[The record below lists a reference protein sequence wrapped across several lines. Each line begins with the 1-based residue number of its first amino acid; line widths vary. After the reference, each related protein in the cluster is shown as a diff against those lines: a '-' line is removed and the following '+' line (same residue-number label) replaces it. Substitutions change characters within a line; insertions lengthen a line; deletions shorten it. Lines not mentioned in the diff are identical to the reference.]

1 MTTQAWHVP
10 PEVWLA
16 YARGLL
22 DPAAEASVETHV
34 VGCPDCRAGARAH
47 VAPSTTE
54 TIWSSVHATVT
65 TPTLPRSVRWLR
77 ALGVPEREL
86 VLLGSADA
94 VVVPWVTAVGAAIAV
109 TLISGLGSSHYLH
122 HDVMFLA
129 LAPLVP
135 VLAVLAAFDATESLR
150 EVSAA
155 TPYSKLRLALVRATT
170 ALVVAVPTMVVFG
183 TVVPVLEPLAFL
195 WLLPALALTTSA
207 LVLLTWLP
215 ARVVGTVLG
224 LAWILFAGGV
234 GGVGRI
240 DMITSAVPQVG
251 FACAG
256 VALVALLAV
265 RTSSRRLLGG
275 DS

>member
-1 MTTQAWHVP
+1 MTTQVWHVP
-10 PEVWLA
+10 PDVWQA

-22 DPAAEASVETHV
+22 DPAAEASVEAHV

-54 TIWSSVHATVT
+54 SIWSSVHATVA

-155 TPYSKLRLALVRATT
+155 TPYSKLRLALVRTT
-170 ALVVAVPTMVVFG
+170 AALVVAVPVTTAIG
-183 TVVPVLEPLAFL
+183 LAVPGLGSLAFS
-195 WLLPALALTTSA
+195 WLLPGLGLTTSA
-207 LVLLTWLP
+207 LVLLTWLSP
-215 ARVVGTVLG
+215 RVVGGVLAI
-224 LAWILFAGGV
+224 AWALFAGSAGRADRLELV
-234 GGVGRI
+234 QAASPPGGV
-240 DMITSAVPQVG
+240 
-251 FACAG
+251 
-256 VALVALLAV
+256 
-265 RTSSRRLLGG
+265 
-275 DS
+275 

>member
-94 VVVPWVTAVGAAIAV
+94 LLGPWITAVGAALAV
-109 TLISGLGSSHYLH
+109 AVISGLGSTSPLGSG
-122 HDVMFLA
+122 VLFMA

-135 VLAVLAAFDATESLR
+135 VLAVVAAFDATESLR

-155 TPYSKLRLALVRATT
+155 TPYSKLRLCLSRTT
-170 ALVVAVPTMVVFG
+170 AALAVAVPVMLALG
-183 TVVPVLEPLAFL
+183 LLVPALEPLAFL
-195 WLLPALALTTSA
+195 WLLPALALTSSA

-215 ARVVGTVLG
+215 ARLVGTVLA
-224 LAWILFAGGV
+224 LAWISFAVSVGGAGG
-234 GGVGRI
+234 I

-256 VALVALLAV
+256 AALVALLAV